1 MYLIIH
7 FLIVTILLEILRVKK
22 AIKLKIKAL
31 YLYRY
36 IEYSIW
42 IQGHGPVTQTSR

>member
-22 AIKLKIKAL
+22 AIKLNKSLI
-31 YLYRY
+31 
-36 IEYSIW
+36 SI
-42 IQGHGPVTQTSR
+42 

>member
-22 AIKLKIKAL
+22 AIKLNK
-31 YLYRY
+31 
-36 IEYSIW
+36 SI
-42 IQGHGPVTQTSR
+42 ISI

>member
-22 AIKLKIKAL
+22 AIKLIKSL
-31 YLYRY
+31 
-36 IEYSIW
+36 ISI
-42 IQGHGPVTQTSR
+42 

>member
-22 AIKLKIKAL
+22 AIKLNKSLI
-31 YLYRY
+31 Y
-36 IEYSIW
+36 IYIY
-42 IQGHGPVTQTSR
+42 IYKV

>member
-22 AIKLKIKAL
+22 AIKLNKSLI
-31 YLYRY
+31 
-36 IEYSIW
+36 SIS
-42 IQGHGPVTQTSR
+42 IDIDKV